1 MTDDRDGVD
10 LPHRWRE
17 WPKRGRIEYITMTC
31 TREEIV
37 RYILRHQAIEPYV
50 DPERELD
57 SSARLRKDELA
68 AVLVGLPRDP
78 NNPYRR
84 LDSL

>member
-10 LPHRWRE
+10 LPYRWRD
-17 WPKRGRIEYITMTC
+17 WPKRARIEYITLNS

-37 RYILRHQAIEPYV
+37 RLILHHKGIEPYV
-50 DPERELD
+50 DPDRELD
-57 SSARLRKDELA
+57 SSARLTKHELA
-68 AVLVGLPRDP
+68 AVLVGLPRDS

-84 LDSL
+84 LDEL

>member
-10 LPHRWRE
+10 LPYRWRD
-17 WPKRGRIEYITMTC
+17 WPISGRIDYVTLNSS
-31 TREEIV
+31 REEIV
-37 RYILRHQAIEPYV
+37 RLILSHRNIEPHV
-50 DPERELD
+50 DADRDLD
-57 SSARLRKDELA
+57 SSARLTKHELA
-68 AVLVGLPRDP
+68 AILIGLPRDP